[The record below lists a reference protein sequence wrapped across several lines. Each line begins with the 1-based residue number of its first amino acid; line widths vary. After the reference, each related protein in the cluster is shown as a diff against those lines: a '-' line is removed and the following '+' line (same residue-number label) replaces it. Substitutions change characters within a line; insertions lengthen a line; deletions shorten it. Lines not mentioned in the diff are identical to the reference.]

1 MSSPGG
7 PWGPQRQ
14 YRGFDAFQQPQQGFE
29 PPRRKKR
36 GWLIFALSL
45 GAVVLIGA
53 MAAVLVFGLRSQQAG
68 SQPPG
73 PAPVPPS
80 SAEPLVPGWHVV
92 GVPKRHAAYDVPPDW
107 EVDPNSENVHAV
119 GPPEDAVTLT
129 GVSHQQLG
137 FCPGDDNSFRA
148 MAGASA
154 RLGPDNTAVA
164 GEAIGRF
171 IGHAFTRDG
180 VAPLVEQSPPEQLR
194 LSGGLPATRI
204 NARVTLPAPA
214 GCDARSVA
222 VTTVATNS
230 DGKSSVVFLAAADQ
244 DVPGAVTP
252 ETLNAI
258 GGSLRPR

>member
-7 PWGPQRQ
+7 HWEPQRQ
-14 YRGFDAFQQPQQGFE
+14 YRGFDAFQQPQS
-29 PPRRKKR
+29 PRRKKR
-36 GWLIFALSL
+36 GWLIFALAL

-53 MAAVLVFGLRSQQAG
+53 MAAVLVVGLRSQEAE
-68 SQPPG
+68 SQPP
-73 PAPVPPS
+73 APLPTT
-80 SAEPLVPGWHVV
+80 SAEPVVAGWQVV
-92 GVPKRHAAYDVPPDW
+92 AVPKRQAVYDVPRDW
-107 EVDPNSENVHAV
+107 EVDPHPENVHAV

-129 GVSHQQLG
+129 GVSHRQLG

-164 GEAIGRF
+164 GEAIGTF

-180 VAPLVEQSPPEQLR
+180 VAPLVEQSPPVQLR

-214 GCDARSVA
+214 GCDASSVA
-222 VTTVATNS
+222 VTTVATNN
-230 DGKSSVVFLAAADQ
+230 DGRSSVVFVAAADQ
-244 DVPGAVTP
+244 GVPGAVTP